1 MNGVDVKLQMTR
13 LSGRVVAARIRTLER
28 TFVQVDAVEVFFEIS
43 RVIRC
48 VSALGTVVL
57 LLLHFLHSTRLAAA
71 SDR

>member
-57 LLLHFLHSTRLAAA
+57 LLLHVLQSTRLAAA